1 MKIEH
6 DKFGPEKIITVHDPS
21 TEMRGFLVIDN
32 TKLGLGKGGIRMTP
46 TVSVEEVC
54 RLART
59 MTWKNALA
67 GIPFGGAKAGIV
79 WLGGSDTLKRQVQ
92 SFARAISEYIP
103 KNIYCPDVN
112 SGEKEML
119 WIAEA
124 LNNKKASTDKPKV

>member
-1 MKIEH
+1 
-6 DKFGPEKIITVHDPS
+6 
-21 TEMRGFLVIDN
+21 MRGFLVIDN

-79 WLGGSDTLKRQVQ
+79 WLGGSDTLKKDKFKALPVQ
-92 SFARAISEYIP
+92 LV
-103 KNIYCPDVN
+103 NIYLKIYVWPRC
-112 SGEKEML
+112 K
-119 WIAEA
+119 
-124 LNNKKASTDKPKV
+124 